1 MNIEEF
7 INSLNKE
14 DQIEFDSLIS
24 LLKDDKSNIKEVR
37 SNVAR
42 LLMSILNKSNQN
54 NLIGQLMSQ
63 FNDIY
68 ISKKEE
74 TNQATVNIAPTIA
87 KYLGVEIPSYCD
99 GSPIDL

>member
-1 MNIEEF
+1 MNFEEF

-14 DQIEFDSLIS
+14 DQIEFNRLIS
-24 LLKDDKSNIKEVR
+24 LLKDNKSNIKEVR

-42 LLMSILNKSNQN
+42 LLMSILNRSNQN

-68 ISKKEE
+68 I
-74 TNQATVNIAPTIA
+74 NHYHPFPI
-87 KYLGVEIPSYCD
+87 LG
-99 GSPIDL
+99 